1 MQLPDLPLHEWENTK
16 MTIHLYMQIVGKIK
30 LKSMPRR
37 NHWWNITLLIN
48 SKGVTTGAIPYQ
60 NGSFEIQ
67 FNFLLHKLELTT
79 TIGETEVFNLHD
91 SLSVAE
97 FYNTLFEKL
106 HKLNIQVKIIAA
118 PYSLPDANPITT
130 PFSEITKYAAYQK
143 DYVEKFWKILL
154 WVHNVFTEFSGTFY
168 GKTSPVQL
176 FWHHLDLVVTRFSDK
191 KIPFLPGMGKSDKDA
206 YSHEVV
212 SFGFWAGDENIPA
225 PAFYSYTYPSPE
237 NLQQQSLKPSSAYW
251 KNNNGSPMAL
261 LMYDDLK
268 KEIDQRKGL
277 LDFLESAYVAGATLI
292 GWNVEQMRVP
302 EVNDM

>member
-106 HKLNIQVKIIAA
+106 HKLNIQVKIIA
-118 PYSLPDANPITT
+118 LLIVC
-130 PFSEITKYAAYQK
+130 QML
-143 DYVEKFWKILL
+143 IL
-154 WVHNVFTEFSGTFY
+154 
-168 GKTSPVQL
+168 SPPL
-176 FWHHLDLVVTRFSDK
+176 F
-191 KIPFLPGMGKSDKDA
+191 
-206 YSHEVV
+206 
-212 SFGFWAGDENIPA
+212 
-225 PAFYSYTYPSPE
+225 
-237 NLQQQSLKPSSAYW
+237 LK
-251 KNNNGSPMAL
+251 
-261 LMYDDLK
+261 
-268 KEIDQRKGL
+268 
-277 LDFLESAYVAGATLI
+277 
-292 GWNVEQMRVP
+292 
-302 EVNDM
+302 